1 MWPPL
6 PSTVVCID
14 RVDERQPAS
23 ASSRVA
29 GAKLTLPV
37 DWPSTRIWI
46 GQARSAVGFAAVQL
60 AVAGERDHRRLTLAL
75 VANEVN
81 AVGM

>member
-1 MWPPL
+1 M
-6 PSTVVCID
+6 
-14 RVDERQPAS
+14 PAS
-23 ASSRVA
+23 SAVA

-37 DWPSTRIWI
+37 FWPSTRISI
-46 GQARSAVGFAAVQL
+46 GQARSAVGFDAVQ
-60 AVAGERDHRRLTLAL
+60 VALPENVITAAPTPL